1 MPKTKLTVKEITA
14 KKKLPRLSQEELDE
28 LDRDD
33 AQPVVKKKTAAHRD
47 WSPITPSKK
56 ELELAIERAKATKA
70 GFHAEAL
77 VSRENKMAANGALGN
92 LQSRA
97 ERVAVPAGSI
107 KTAEDDLERF
117 RNEQLDYTAKG
128 DALNKPISRHIGFL
142 DAQRAREQEYPR
154 PRDLK
159 YIGFD
164 TSVVYSAEA
173 LEKLRHEHIKPIRQ
187 KLKKIG
193 TRPANPK
200 IVDCDYIP
208 AEIVAHA
215 KRWTADVGEALFNRK
230 TGEKGLRIQVPTMPG
245 FYDPRLGVLRESI
258 DPMAFM
264 CAFFPDLMEAR
275 LRDAA
280 TAYAKANQL
289 FIMEDDAA
297 TKAITEA
304 RAELE
309 KWERLEE
316 SMIRAGERQG
326 IVILRRR
333 LAPLEA
339 VFGYEWRRGPRR
351 N

>member
-14 KKKLPRLSQEELDE
+14 KKKPPRLSQNEIDE
-28 LDRDD
+28 LDRED
-33 AQPVVKKKTAAHRD
+33 APPVVKTKTAARPD
-47 WSPITPSKK
+47 WSILDESKK
-56 ELELAIERAKATKA
+56 EFELGIERVKATKA
-70 GFHAEAL
+70 GFHAEAA

-92 LQSRA
+92 LHSRA
-97 ERVAVPAGSI
+97 ERIAVPAGSI

-173 LEKLRHEHIKPIRQ
+173 LEKLRHEHIKPIKQ

-193 TRPANPK
+193 TRPADLETVK
-200 IVDCDYIP
+200 RDHIP
-208 AEIVAHA
+208 AEIAAHA
-215 KRWTADVGEALFNRK
+215 KRWNADIGEALFNRK
-230 TGEKGLRIQVPTMPG
+230 TGEKGLRLQIPTMPG

-339 VFGYEWRRGPRR
+339 VFGYVWRAPRR
-351 N
+351 K